1 MRRPAARADRAGR
14 VGLPDDRRQSSRWP
28 RGACPARGQRVPC
41 TRAQTEQG
49 AAREGQKGGIRAG
62 AGGTEVS
69 RPAVSAPGDG
79 RPEPPGSQRVAPRHR
94 RDVNMAGVAGNEKLT
109 AMTGAILLVGFAVEG
124 FTILGVRRMLFL
136 HFFVGMLL
144 IGPAVLKIGSTGF
157 RFARYYTGSAPYV
170 RKGPP
175 SPVLRLLGPLVILT
189 SIAVIGTGVILGVAG
204 PSSGQW
210 LFLHKASFILWFGV
224 MTIHVLNYA
233 PRLPRMLA

>member
-1 MRRPAARADRAGR
+1 MR
-14 VGLPDDRRQSSRWP
+14 
-28 RGACPARGQRVPC
+28 
-41 TRAQTEQG
+41 
-49 AAREGQKGGIRAG
+49 
-62 AGGTEVS
+62 

-79 RPEPPGSQRVAPRHR
+79 RPDPPGFQRVAPRHR
-94 RDVNMAGVAGNEKLT
+94 RDVDMAGPGGNEKLT
-109 AMTGAILLVGFAVEG
+109 AMTGALLLVGFAVEG

-136 HFFVGMLL
+136 HFFVGLLL
-144 IGPAVLKIGSTGF
+144 IGPALLKIGSTVY
-157 RFARYYTGSAPYV
+157 RFARYYTGSVPYV

-189 SIAVIGTGVILGVAG
+189 SVAVIGTGVVLGVAG

-233 PRLPRMLA
+233 PRLPRMLAARSGRRAGGRSELFTGSGRWLALALSLAVGIGIAAFTAQLSAKWGGIGLYGG